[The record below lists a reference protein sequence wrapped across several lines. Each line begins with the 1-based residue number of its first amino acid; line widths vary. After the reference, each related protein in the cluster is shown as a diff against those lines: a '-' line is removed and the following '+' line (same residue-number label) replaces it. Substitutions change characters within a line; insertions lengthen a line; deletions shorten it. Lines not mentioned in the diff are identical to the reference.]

1 MGDTKVEERLLN
13 LLRMD
18 FDDMP
23 REDTNYFR
31 NRVREEFHVSADYIT
46 LNRDVCRTAFC
57 LLKRK
62 YIKTLEA
69 VLVQP
74 RTILKDGGTFG
85 VRTRERRPP
94 VVPVWDGL
102 HREKV
107 SSFTV
112 VTNLYPVIDVRFTNG
127 CTIATLLVEQGFI
140 DVDDIHLDFTIV

>member
-1 MGDTKVEERLLN
+1 MGGAKVEERLLN

-23 REDTNYFR
+23 KEDTNYFR

-62 YIKTLEA
+62 YIRSLEM

-74 RTILKDGGTFG
+74 RAVLKDGGTFG

-94 VVPVWDGL
+94 VVPVWDSL
-102 HREKV
+102 HRERV
-107 SSFTV
+107 GSFTV
-112 VTNLYPVIDVRFTNG
+112 VTDLYPVIDVRFADDR
-127 CTIATLLVEQGFI
+127 TIVTLLVEQGFI
-140 DVDDIHLDFTIV
+140 DVDDVHLDFTIV

>member
-1 MGDTKVEERLLN
+1 MN

-18 FDDMP
+18 FDDMQ

-62 YIKTLEA
+62 YIRSLETI
-69 VLVQP
+69 LIQP

-85 VRTRERRPP
+85 VRTQDRRPP
-94 VVPVWDGL
+94 VVPVWDNL

-107 SSFTV
+107 GSFTV
-112 VTNLYPVIDVRFTNG
+112 AANLYPIIDVQFMSDR
-127 CTIATLLVEQGFI
+127 TIVTLLVDKGFI
-140 DVDDIHLDFTIV
+140 TVDDVLLDFTII

>member
-1 MGDTKVEERLLN
+1 VGNAKVEERLLN

-18 FDDMP
+18 FDDMLK
-23 REDTNYFR
+23 EDTNYFR

-62 YIKTLEA
+62 YIRSLET

-94 VVPVWDGL
+94 VVPVWDNL

-107 SSFTV
+107 GSFTV
-112 VTNLYPVIDVRFTNG
+112 VTNLYPVIDVRFTDG

-140 DVDDIHLDFTIV
+140 DVDDVHLDFTIV